1 MSLTVPITTGQMMA
15 GAQAFQPGAEGP
27 TQAAAPS
34 VTAGLSAGSDAI
46 VFGVAGW
53 IALGLVGVIVL
64 HNWGFRFAHV
74 P

>member
-27 TQAAAPS
+27 AQSAAPS
-34 VTAGLSAGSDAI
+34 ATAALSTGSNAI

-53 IALGLVGVIVL
+53 IAVGLLGVIVL
-64 HNWGFRFAHV
+64 HQWGFRFAHV

>member
-1 MSLTVPITTGQMMA
+1 MSLSVPITTGQMMA

-27 TQAAAPS
+27 AIPSAPS
-34 VTAGLSAGSDAI
+34 VTAGVSAGSNTI

-53 IALGLVGVIVL
+53 IALGLAGIIFL